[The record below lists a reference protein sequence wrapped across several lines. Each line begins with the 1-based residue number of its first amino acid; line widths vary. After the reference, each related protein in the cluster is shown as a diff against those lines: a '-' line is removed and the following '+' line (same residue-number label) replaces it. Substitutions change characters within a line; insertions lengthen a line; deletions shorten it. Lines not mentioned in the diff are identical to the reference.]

1 MMLKLAFC
9 HLECQKAFEL
19 SKIKA
24 DAKDRFRGNIVAEV
38 KL

>member
-9 HLECQKAFEL
+9 HSECQKACEH